1 MPKAAQ
7 STRPPL
13 NACEESCRLRAA
25 EVWLRWELL
34 RSSLPYQRLAVRSA
48 QDQEGPSGS
57 AQHSTFF
64 LLGSAGSAEPRA
76 AGFVS
81 RFELRPAFA
90 ARPVP
95 GLEALLGPRFYVNAG
110 GVDAPLAPVQ
120 PLGGLFSS
128 ASERRE
134 AERQT
139 SWCAARPLC
148 LYCLLRRA
156 EAGTG

>member
-1 MPKAAQ
+1 MARNARFAHLDLAGC
-7 STRPPL
+7 SRPAL
-13 NACEESCRLRAA
+13 GRL
-25 EVWLRWELL
+25 
-34 RSSLPYQRLAVRSA
+34 SGLAVRAA
-48 QDQEGPSGS
+48 QDQERPSGS
-57 AQHSTFF
+57 AQQQTFF
-64 LLGSAGSAEPRA
+64 LFGSAGSAEPRA

-81 RFELRPAFA
+81 RLELRPAFA

-139 SWCAARPLC
+139 SWCAAGASVGFRG
-148 LYCLLRRA
+148 LLAPRALAVRRCY
-156 EAGTG
+156 

>member
-1 MPKAAQ
+1 MGPGWLLLSSSQ
-7 STRPPL
+7 PSQRP
-13 NACEESCRLRAA
+13 
-25 EVWLRWELL
+25 
-34 RSSLPYQRLAVRSA
+34 AVRPA
-48 QDQEGPSGS
+48 QDRERPSGS
-57 AQHSTFF
+57 AQQQTFF
-64 LLGSAGSAEPRA
+64 LFGSAGSAKPRA

-110 GVDAPLAPVQ
+110 GVDAPLAPVP

-139 SWCAARPLC
+139 SWCAAGRGLG
-148 LYCLLRRA
+148 LGVFSRA
-156 EAGTG
+156 AC